1 MEKGVVKWFN
11 EQKGFGFITK
21 EGGDDIFVHHTG
33 IVGEGFRTL
42 NDGDNVEFDVEETE
56 KGQRA
61 VSVSRI

>member
-21 EGGDDIFVHHTG
+21 DGGEDIFVHHTG